1 MDTNQPP
8 TNEQDIPDD
17 FLADV
22 SDENFVA
29 TITAART
36 GQDAPSDMD
45 LSDPESILNQA
56 DSVPTK
62 ANPTPSPEVQ
72 NKGIGSPEKA
82 KAEPLNF
89 ANLRKAREAAER
101 ERDQLREER
110 DSLLQ
115 RAQEADLT
123 KAEKAQLAQD
133 LEAARKELSEK
144 TEAITRVSA
153 RETPEYKQVY
163 NLYQEGWKQ
172 LNEIVASD
180 AIKES
185 GVNVSAAALL
195 QNNREAINGTIRA
208 LQESGDY
215 ASANDLQQT
224 LSAMNVW
231 KADLQKIEQSSVSK
245 AQEWQKNRDGQ
256 ILQSVSKA
264 QMELAQEVP
273 YMDFRSSAFLALPEA
288 QQQVIKQVHEEA
300 TQGVRQVLQSAN
312 DFGQLSNLA
321 YRNSVIVRAQALELE
336 GLKQDLP
343 AKEAEITRLQKELA
357 AYQKAAGSSMPNG
370 SNSTSNRSS
379 RPTNVDEEFEELMA
393 AIQTL

>member
-1 MDTNQPP
+1 MATDNQP
-8 TNEQDIPDD
+8 QDLDQPADTTQDD
-17 FLADV
+17 LSFNFLDDV
-22 SDENFVA
+22 SDESLVA
-29 TITAART
+29 QISSAKT
-36 GQDAPSDMD
+36 GMDIPSDLAPEPTPDAP
-45 LSDPESILNQA
+45 
-56 DSVPTK
+56 
-62 ANPTPSPEVQ
+62 PTPEAQ
-72 NKGIGSPEKA
+72 NKGIGSPEKT

-133 LEAARKELSEK
+133 LDAARKELSEK

-343 AKEAEITRLQKELA
+343 AKEAEISRLQKELA
-357 AYQKAAGSSMPNG
+357 AYQKAAGSAMPSG
-370 SNSTSNRSS
+370 SNRTTIKNSGGNI
-379 RPTNVDEEFEELMA
+379 DAEEEYEELMA
-393 AIQTL
+393 ALRSMG

>member
-1 MDTNQPP
+1 MATDNQP
-8 TNEQDIPDD
+8 QDLDQPADTTQDD
-17 FLADV
+17 LSFNFLDDV
-22 SDENFVA
+22 SDESLVA
-29 TITAART
+29 QISSAKT
-36 GQDAPSDMD
+36 GMDIPSD
-45 LSDPESILNQA
+45 LAPE
-56 DSVPTK
+56 PTPE
-62 ANPTPSPEVQ
+62 APPSPEAQ
-72 NKGIGSPEKA
+72 NKGIGSLEKA
-82 KAEPLNF
+82 KPEPLNF

-343 AKEAEITRLQKELA
+343 AKEAEIARLQKELA
-357 AYQKAAGSSMPNG
+357 AYQKAAGSAMPSG
-370 SNSTSNRSS
+370 SNRTTIKNSGGNI
-379 RPTNVDEEFEELMA
+379 DAEEEYEELMA
-393 AIQTL
+393 ALRSMG

>member
-1 MDTNQPP
+1 MATDNQP
-8 TNEQDIPDD
+8 QDLDQQADTTQDD
-17 FLADV
+17 LSFNFLDDV
-22 SDENFVA
+22 SDESLVA
-29 TITAART
+29 QISSAKT
-36 GQDAPSDMD
+36 GMDIPSD
-45 LSDPESILNQA
+45 LAPE
-56 DSVPTK
+56 
-62 ANPTPSPEVQ
+62 PTPEAPPTPEAQ
-72 NKGIGSPEKA
+72 NKGIGSPEKT

-133 LEAARKELSEK
+133 LDAARKELSEK

-231 KADLQKIEQSSVSK
+231 KADLQKIEQSSISK

-312 DFGQLSNLA
+312 DFSQLSNLA

-343 AKEAEITRLQKELA
+343 AKEAEISRLQKELA
-357 AYQKAAGSSMPNG
+357 AYQKAAGSAMPSG
-370 SNSTSNRSS
+370 SNRTTIKNSGG
-379 RPTNVDEEFEELMA
+379 NVDAEEEYEELMA
-393 AIQTL
+393 ALRSMG

>member
-1 MDTNQPP
+1 MATDNQP
-8 TNEQDIPDD
+8 QDLDQQADAPQEDLSFN
-17 FLADV
+17 FLDDV
-22 SDENFVA
+22 SDESLVA
-29 TITAART
+29 QISSAKT
-36 GQDAPSDMD
+36 GMDIPSD
-45 LSDPESILNQA
+45 LAPE
-56 DSVPTK
+56 
-62 ANPTPSPEVQ
+62 PTPEAPPTPEAQ
-72 NKGIGSPEKA
+72 NKGIGSPEKT

-133 LEAARKELSEK
+133 LDAARKELSEK

-163 NLYQEGWKQ
+163 NLYQESWKQ

-231 KADLQKIEQSSVSK
+231 KADLQKIEQSSISK

-343 AKEAEITRLQKELA
+343 AKEAEISRLQKELA
-357 AYQKAAGSSMPNG
+357 AYQKAAGSAMPSG
-370 SNSTSNRSS
+370 SNRTTIKNSGGNI
-379 RPTNVDEEFEELMA
+379 DAEEEYEELMA
-393 AIQTL
+393 ALRSMG

>member
-1 MDTNQPP
+1 MATDNQP
-8 TNEQDIPDD
+8 QDLDQPADTTQDD
-17 FLADV
+17 LSFNFLDDV
-22 SDENFVA
+22 SDESLVA
-29 TITAART
+29 QISSAKT
-36 GQDAPSDMD
+36 GMDIPSDLAPEPTPDAP
-45 LSDPESILNQA
+45 
-56 DSVPTK
+56 
-62 ANPTPSPEVQ
+62 PTPEAQ
-72 NKGIGSPEKA
+72 NKGIGSPEKT

-133 LEAARKELSEK
+133 LDAARKELSEK

-312 DFGQLSNLA
+312 DFNQLSNLA

-343 AKEAEITRLQKELA
+343 AKEAEISRLQKELA
-357 AYQKAAGSSMPNG
+357 AYQKAAGSAMPSG
-370 SNSTSNRSS
+370 SNRTTIKNSGGNI
-379 RPTNVDEEFEELMA
+379 DAEEEYEELMA
-393 AIQTL
+393 ALRSMG

>member
-1 MDTNQPP
+1 MATDNQP
-8 TNEQDIPDD
+8 QDLDQPADTTQDD
-17 FLADV
+17 LSFNFLDDV
-22 SDENFVA
+22 SDESLVA
-29 TITAART
+29 QISSAKT
-36 GQDAPSDMD
+36 GMDIPSD
-45 LSDPESILNQA
+45 LAPE
-56 DSVPTK
+56 
-62 ANPTPSPEVQ
+62 PTPEAPPTPEAQ
-72 NKGIGSPEKA
+72 NKGIGSPEKT

-133 LEAARKELSEK
+133 LDAARKELSEK

-231 KADLQKIEQSSVSK
+231 KADLQKIEQSSISK

-343 AKEAEITRLQKELA
+343 AKEAEISRLQKELA
-357 AYQKAAGSSMPNG
+357 AYQKAAGSAMPSG
-370 SNSTSNRSS
+370 SNRTTIKNSGGNI
-379 RPTNVDEEFEELMA
+379 DAEEEYEELMA
-393 AIQTL
+393 ALRSMG

>member
-1 MDTNQPP
+1 MATDNQP
-8 TNEQDIPDD
+8 QDLDQPADTTQDD
-17 FLADV
+17 LSFNFLDDV
-22 SDENFVA
+22 SDESLVA
-29 TITAART
+29 QISSAKT
-36 GQDAPSDMD
+36 GMDIPSDLAPEPTPDAP
-45 LSDPESILNQA
+45 
-56 DSVPTK
+56 
-62 ANPTPSPEVQ
+62 PTPEAQ

-82 KAEPLNF
+82 KPEPLNF

-231 KADLQKIEQSSVSK
+231 KADLQKIEQSSISK

-343 AKEAEITRLQKELA
+343 AKEAEISRLQKELA
-357 AYQKAAGSSMPNG
+357 AYQKAAGSAMPSG
-370 SNSTSNRSS
+370 SNRTTIKNSGG
-379 RPTNVDEEFEELMA
+379 NVDAEEEYEELMA
-393 AIQTL
+393 ALRSMG

>member
-1 MDTNQPP
+1 MATDNQP
-8 TNEQDIPDD
+8 QDLDQQADTTQDD
-17 FLADV
+17 LSFNFLDDV
-22 SDENFVA
+22 SDESLVA
-29 TITAART
+29 QISSAKT
-36 GQDAPSDMD
+36 GMDIPSD
-45 LSDPESILNQA
+45 LAPE
-56 DSVPTK
+56 
-62 ANPTPSPEVQ
+62 PTPEAPPTPEAQ
-72 NKGIGSPEKA
+72 NKGIGSPEKT

-115 RAQEADLT
+115 KAQEADLT

-133 LEAARKELSEK
+133 LDAARKELSEK

-231 KADLQKIEQSSVSK
+231 KADLQKIEQSSISK

-264 QMELAQEVP
+264 QMEVAQEVP

-312 DFGQLSNLA
+312 DFSQLSNLA

-343 AKEAEITRLQKELA
+343 AKEAEISRLQKELA
-357 AYQKAAGSSMPNG
+357 AYQKAAGSAMPSG
-370 SNSTSNRSS
+370 SNRTTIKNSGG
-379 RPTNVDEEFEELMA
+379 NVDAEEEYEELMA
-393 AIQTL
+393 ALRSMG

>member
-1 MDTNQPP
+1 MATDNQP
-8 TNEQDIPDD
+8 QDLDQPADTPQDD
-17 FLADV
+17 LSFNFLDDV
-22 SDENFVA
+22 SDESLVA
-29 TITAART
+29 QISSAKT
-36 GQDAPSDMD
+36 GMDIPSDLAPEPTQDAP
-45 LSDPESILNQA
+45 
-56 DSVPTK
+56 
-62 ANPTPSPEVQ
+62 PTPEAQ
-72 NKGIGSPEKA
+72 NKGIGSPEKV
-82 KAEPLNF
+82 KPEPLNF

-115 RAQEADLT
+115 KAQEADLT

-231 KADLQKIEQSSVSK
+231 KADLQKIEQSSISK

-343 AKEAEITRLQKELA
+343 AKEAEISRLQKELA
-357 AYQKAAGSSMPNG
+357 AYQKAAGSAMPSG
-370 SNSTSNRSS
+370 SNRTTIKNSGA
-379 RPTNVDEEFEELMA
+379 NVDAEEEYEDLMA
-393 AIQTL
+393 ALRSMG

>member
-1 MDTNQPP
+1 MATDNQP
-8 TNEQDIPDD
+8 QDLDQPADTTQDD
-17 FLADV
+17 LSFNFLDDV
-22 SDENFVA
+22 SDESLVA
-29 TITAART
+29 QISSAKT
-36 GQDAPSDMD
+36 GMDIPSD
-45 LSDPESILNQA
+45 LAPE
-56 DSVPTK
+56 PTPE
-62 ANPTPSPEVQ
+62 APPSPEAQ
-72 NKGIGSPEKA
+72 NKGIGSPEKT

-133 LEAARKELSEK
+133 LDAARKELSEK

-312 DFGQLSNLA
+312 DFNQLSNLA

-343 AKEAEITRLQKELA
+343 AKEAEISRLQKELA
-357 AYQKAAGSSMPNG
+357 AYQKAAGSAMPSG
-370 SNSTSNRSS
+370 SNRTTIKNSGGNI
-379 RPTNVDEEFEELMA
+379 DAEEEYEELMA
-393 AIQTL
+393 ALRSMG

>member
-1 MDTNQPP
+1 MATDNQP
-8 TNEQDIPDD
+8 QDLDSQTDAPQEDLSFN
-17 FLADV
+17 FLDDV
-22 SDENFVA
+22 SDESLVA
-29 TITAART
+29 QISSAKT
-36 GQDAPSDMD
+36 GMDIPSDLAPEPTPDAP
-45 LSDPESILNQA
+45 
-56 DSVPTK
+56 
-62 ANPTPSPEVQ
+62 PTPEAP

-82 KAEPLNF
+82 KPEPLNF

-231 KADLQKIEQSSVSK
+231 KADLQKIEQSSISK

-312 DFGQLSNLA
+312 DFNQLSNLA

-343 AKEAEITRLQKELA
+343 AKEAEISRLQKELA
-357 AYQKAAGSSMPNG
+357 AYQKAAGSAMPSG
-370 SNSTSNRSS
+370 SNRTTIKNSGGNI
-379 RPTNVDEEFEELMA
+379 DAEEEYEELMA
-393 AIQTL
+393 ALRSMG

>member
-1 MDTNQPP
+1 MATDNQP
-8 TNEQDIPDD
+8 QDLDQPADTTQDD
-17 FLADV
+17 LSFNFLDDV
-22 SDENFVA
+22 SDESLVA
-29 TITAART
+29 QISSAKT
-36 GQDAPSDMD
+36 GMDIPSDLAPEPTPDAP
-45 LSDPESILNQA
+45 
-56 DSVPTK
+56 
-62 ANPTPSPEVQ
+62 PTPEAQ
-72 NKGIGSPEKA
+72 NKGIGSLEKA
-82 KAEPLNF
+82 KPEPLNF

-231 KADLQKIEQSSVSK
+231 KADLQKIEQSSISK

-343 AKEAEITRLQKELA
+343 AKEAEISRLQKELA
-357 AYQKAAGSSMPNG
+357 AYQKAAGSAMPSG
-370 SNSTSNRSS
+370 SNRTTIKNSGGNI
-379 RPTNVDEEFEELMA
+379 DAEEEYEELMA
-393 AIQTL
+393 ALRSMG

>member
-1 MDTNQPP
+1 MATDNQP
-8 TNEQDIPDD
+8 QDLDQPADTTQDD
-17 FLADV
+17 LSFNFLDDV
-22 SDENFVA
+22 SDESLVA
-29 TITAART
+29 QISSAKT
-36 GQDAPSDMD
+36 GMDIPSDLAPEPTPDAP
-45 LSDPESILNQA
+45 
-56 DSVPTK
+56 
-62 ANPTPSPEVQ
+62 PTPEAQ
-72 NKGIGSPEKA
+72 NKGIGSPEKT

-89 ANLRKAREAAER
+89 ANLRKARESAER

-133 LEAARKELSEK
+133 LDAARKELSEK

-312 DFGQLSNLA
+312 DFNQLSNLA

-343 AKEAEITRLQKELA
+343 AKEAEISRLQKELA
-357 AYQKAAGSSMPNG
+357 AYQKAAGSAMPSG
-370 SNSTSNRSS
+370 SNRTTIKNSGGNI
-379 RPTNVDEEFEELMA
+379 DAEEEYEELMA
-393 AIQTL
+393 ALRSMG

>member
-1 MDTNQPP
+1 MATDNQP
-8 TNEQDIPDD
+8 QDLDQPADTTQDD
-17 FLADV
+17 LSFNFLDDV
-22 SDENFVA
+22 SDESLVA
-29 TITAART
+29 QISSAKT
-36 GQDAPSDMD
+36 GMDIPSDLAPEPTPDAP
-45 LSDPESILNQA
+45 
-56 DSVPTK
+56 
-62 ANPTPSPEVQ
+62 PTPEAQ
-72 NKGIGSPEKA
+72 NKGIGSPEKT

-133 LEAARKELSEK
+133 LDAARKELSEK

-312 DFGQLSNLA
+312 DFNQLSNLA

-343 AKEAEITRLQKELA
+343 AKEAEISRLQKELA
-357 AYQKAAGSSMPNG
+357 AYQKAAGSAMPSG
-370 SNSTSNRSS
+370 SNRTTIKNSGG
-379 RPTNVDEEFEELMA
+379 NVDAEEEYEELMA
-393 AIQTL
+393 ALRSMG

>member
-1 MDTNQPP
+1 MATDNQP
-8 TNEQDIPDD
+8 QDLDQPADTTQDD
-17 FLADV
+17 LSFNFLDDV
-22 SDENFVA
+22 SDESLVA
-29 TITAART
+29 QISSAKT
-36 GQDAPSDMD
+36 GMDIPSDLAPEPTPDAP
-45 LSDPESILNQA
+45 
-56 DSVPTK
+56 
-62 ANPTPSPEVQ
+62 PTPEAQ
-72 NKGIGSPEKA
+72 NKGIGSPEKT

-343 AKEAEITRLQKELA
+343 AKEAEISRLQKELA
-357 AYQKAAGSSMPNG
+357 AYQKAAGSAMPSG
-370 SNSTSNRSS
+370 SNRTTIKNSGGNI
-379 RPTNVDEEFEELMA
+379 DAEEEYEELMA
-393 AIQTL
+393 ALRSMG

>member
-1 MDTNQPP
+1 MA
-8 TNEQDIPDD
+8 
-17 FLADV
+17 FYSLA
-22 SDENFVA
+22 F
-29 TITAART
+29 
-36 GQDAPSDMD
+36 
-45 LSDPESILNQA
+45 
-56 DSVPTK
+56 
-62 ANPTPSPEVQ
+62 
-72 NKGIGSPEKA
+72 
-82 KAEPLNF
+82 
-89 ANLRKAREAAER
+89 
-101 ERDQLREER
+101 DQLIPAV
-110 DSLLQ
+110 
-115 RAQEADLT
+115 RAD
-123 KAEKAQLAQD
+123 
-133 LEAARKELSEK
+133 
-144 TEAITRVSA
+144 
-153 RETPEYKQVY
+153 
-163 NLYQEGWKQ
+163 
-172 LNEIVASD
+172 
-180 AIKES
+180 
-185 GVNVSAAALL
+185 
-195 QNNREAINGTIRA
+195 NREAINGTIRA

-273 YMDFRSSAFLALPEA
+273 YMDFKSSAFLGLPDA

-379 RPTNVDEEFEELMA
+379 RPTNADEEFEELMA

>member
-1 MDTNQPP
+1 MATDNQP
-8 TNEQDIPDD
+8 QDLDQPADTTQDD
-17 FLADV
+17 LSFNFLDDV
-22 SDENFVA
+22 SDESLVA
-29 TITAART
+29 QISSAKT
-36 GQDAPSDMD
+36 GMDIPSDLAPEPTPDAP
-45 LSDPESILNQA
+45 
-56 DSVPTK
+56 
-62 ANPTPSPEVQ
+62 PTPEAQ
-72 NKGIGSPEKA
+72 NKGIGSPEKT

-312 DFGQLSNLA
+312 DFNQLSNLA

-343 AKEAEITRLQKELA
+343 AKEAEISRLQKELA
-357 AYQKAAGSSMPNG
+357 AYQKAAGSAMPSG
-370 SNSTSNRSS
+370 SNRTTIKNSGGNI
-379 RPTNVDEEFEELMA
+379 DAEEEYEELMA
-393 AIQTL
+393 ALRSMG

>member
-1 MDTNQPP
+1 MATDNQP
-8 TNEQDIPDD
+8 QDLDQPADTTQDD
-17 FLADV
+17 LSFNFLDDV
-22 SDENFVA
+22 SDESLVA
-29 TITAART
+29 QISSAKT
-36 GQDAPSDMD
+36 GMDIPSDLAPEPTPDAP
-45 LSDPESILNQA
+45 
-56 DSVPTK
+56 
-62 ANPTPSPEVQ
+62 PTPEAQ
-72 NKGIGSPEKA
+72 NKGIGSPEKT

-133 LEAARKELSEK
+133 LDAARKELSEK

-273 YMDFRSSAFLALPEA
+273 YMDFRSAAFLALPEA

-312 DFGQLSNLA
+312 DFNQLSNLA

-343 AKEAEITRLQKELA
+343 AKEAEISRLQKELA
-357 AYQKAAGSSMPNG
+357 AYQKAAGSAMPSG
-370 SNSTSNRSS
+370 SNRTTIKNSGGNI
-379 RPTNVDEEFEELMA
+379 DAEEEYEELMA
-393 AIQTL
+393 ALRSMG

>member
-1 MDTNQPP
+1 MATDNQP
-8 TNEQDIPDD
+8 QDLDQPADTTQDD
-17 FLADV
+17 LSFNFLDDV
-22 SDENFVA
+22 SDESLVA
-29 TITAART
+29 QISSAKT
-36 GQDAPSDMD
+36 GMDIPSDLAPEPVQDAP
-45 LSDPESILNQA
+45 
-56 DSVPTK
+56 
-62 ANPTPSPEVQ
+62 PTPEAQ

-82 KAEPLNF
+82 KQEPLNF

-133 LEAARKELSEK
+133 LDAARKELSEK

-231 KADLQKIEQSSVSK
+231 KADLQKIEQSSISK

-343 AKEAEITRLQKELA
+343 AKEAEISRLQKELA
-357 AYQKAAGSSMPNG
+357 AYQKAAGSAMPSG
-370 SNSTSNRSS
+370 SNRTTIKNSGG
-379 RPTNVDEEFEELMA
+379 NVDAEEEYEDLMA
-393 AIQTL
+393 ALRSMG

>member
-1 MDTNQPP
+1 MATDNQP
-8 TNEQDIPDD
+8 QDLDQPADTTQDD
-17 FLADV
+17 LSFNFLDDV
-22 SDENFVA
+22 SDESLVA
-29 TITAART
+29 QISSAKT
-36 GQDAPSDMD
+36 GMDIPSD
-45 LSDPESILNQA
+45 LAPE
-56 DSVPTK
+56 
-62 ANPTPSPEVQ
+62 PTPETPPTPEAQ

-82 KAEPLNF
+82 KPEPLNF
-89 ANLRKAREAAER
+89 ANLRKARESAER

-133 LEAARKELSEK
+133 LDAARKELSEK

-343 AKEAEITRLQKELA
+343 AKEAEISRLQKELA
-357 AYQKAAGSSMPNG
+357 AYQKAAGSAMPSG
-370 SNSTSNRSS
+370 SNRTTIKNSGG
-379 RPTNVDEEFEELMA
+379 NVDAEEEYEELMA
-393 AIQTL
+393 ALRSMG